1 MNSITQSQYE
11 NLING
16 KVDSTLDTNI
26 QSDIKYVKTILLT
39 QQDNEFFVEF
49 IELDELC
56 EEEIT
61 GCMNRGTMVTI
72 S

>member
-16 KVDSTLDTNI
+16 KVDSTLSSNI

-61 GCMNRGTMVTI
+61 ECMNRGTMVTI

>member
-61 GCMNRGTMVTI
+61 ECMNRGTMVTI

>member
-56 EEEIT
+56 EEEIEET
-61 GCMNRGTMVTI
+61 KARGTMVTI